1 LYLKYRKINL
11 YFFFQKIITPI
22 MKKTYFL
29 TFVLI
34 PVLFLA
40 NSFFFAEK
48 AFSQCDPIGPITTT
62 GSGEFI
68 VPAGVTS
75 ITVEVWG
82 AGGKGGRATS
92 NNTRGGGGGGGAY
105 SQSTFSVSPGQSF
118 NYSVGAGSTS
128 NNNTPPPGGD
138 TWFGSNT
145 TLLAKGGSS
154 VNANNLFGAEGG
166 QASGG
171 FGDVRYSGGN
181 GSNASNSGT
190 VFSGG
195 GGSSAS
201 SLGDGTNS
209 TSNTGASAPIGGGDG
224 GNGTVGNGNSNGQD
238 GDAPGGGGGGARRNN
253 QTRNGGNGGNGQII
267 ISYTCPCFTV
277 LDNGSLSGV
286 TVIQFNENCTWE
298 APEGLL
304 DFEVLVIAGGGGG
317 GYGNGGGG
325 GGGGIVHARVNVE
338 DRIVTGLPAGTNF
351 EILIGNG
358 GFGSDREG
366 LQGSDGGDTSFDFGG
381 LYHVIAGA
389 GGGGGSE
396 IDEED
401 EEGEGKDGR
410 PSEFNP
416 LSTVG
421 FSSLFFRNGSG
432 GGGADDEDGGNGLNG
447 SGNGGDSDED
457 ESGGGGGG
465 ASGNGQDSDE
475 DEGGSGGVGFQFSGF
490 DLSLNRFFSA
500 GGGGGGEGEA
510 GNGGSGGSGGAGGEG
525 EEDDD
530 PLSERIGRDAST
542 PGSGGGGGAEEARGG
557 NGAKGI
563 VFIGYANSK
572 ILPVEYI
579 SLVAEFEAEERMAE
593 LTWTTSMER
602 ENSHFE
608 IQRSTDGLK
617 SWEVIGNVD
626 GMGWSDAPVDYRFE
640 DVNPIIA
647 GGTVYYRLN
656 QVDFNGTSSISKVLS
671 VKVPGV
677 QFTEGVWRAYPN
689 PTNGDQLRVNLLDKS
704 QYNQEPITFRI
715 IHPTSISGEISVNSE
730 NEMNEAISQ
739 MVGRVPKGVFVIE
752 VKWGQKIEHIKV
764 LKK

>member
-1 LYLKYRKINL
+1 
-11 YFFFQKIITPI
+11 
-22 MKKTYFL
+22 MKKTHFL
-29 TFVLI
+29 PSILI

-48 AFSQCDPIGPITTT
+48 AFAQCDPIGPITTT

-68 VPAGVTS
+68 VPDGVTS

-82 AGGKGGRATS
+82 AGGKGGSRTS
-92 NNTRGGGGGGGAY
+92 NGRGGGGGGGAY
-105 SQSTFSVSPGQSF
+105 SQSVFTVTPRQIF
-118 NYSVGAGSTS
+118 NYNVGAGS
-128 NNNTPPPGGD
+128 NTTAAGED
-138 TWFGSNT
+138 TWFGSAT
-145 TLLAKGGSS
+145 TLMAKGGAS
-154 VNANNLFGAEGG
+154 VPNNNINGGQGG
-166 QASGG
+166 QATAGY
-171 FGDVRYSGGN
+171 GDVRYSGGN

-209 TSNTGASAPIGGGDG
+209 TSNTGASAPLGGGDG

-277 LDNGSLSGV
+277 LDNGNLTGV

-304 DFEVLVIAGGGGG
+304 DFEVLVIGGGGG
-317 GYGNGGGG
+317 GGFGNGGGG

-338 DRIVTGLPAGTNF
+338 DRIVTGLPVGTNF
-351 EILIGNG
+351 EVLIGNG
-358 GFGSDREG
+358 GMGSTDEEEEG
-366 LQGSDGGDTSFDFGG
+366 QDGGDSTFDLGG
-381 LYHVIAGA
+381 LYEIIA
-389 GGGGGSE
+389 GGGGGGGSQ
-396 IDEED
+396 DE
-401 EEGEGKDGR
+401 GDGLNGR
-410 PSEFNP
+410 TSVFNS
-416 LSTVG
+416 STVG
-421 FSSLFFRNGSG
+421 FSSLLLRGGSG
-432 GGGADDEDGGNGLNG
+432 GGGADDEDGGNGSNG
-447 SGNGGDSDED
+447 AGNGGESED
-457 ESGGGGGG
+457 NEAGGGGGG
-465 ASGNGQDSDE
+465 ASSNGQDSDE
-475 DEGGSGGVGFQFSGF
+475 DDEEGGNGGAGLQFSSF
-490 DLSLNRFFSA
+490 DISLNRFFSA
-500 GGGGGGEGEA
+500 GGGGGGQSDG
-510 GNGGSGGSGGAGGEG
+510 GNGGNGGSGGAGGEG

-542 PGSGGGGGAEEARGG
+542 PGSGGGGGAEDARGG
-557 NGAKGI
+557 NGARGI
-563 VFIGYANSK
+563 VFIGYANSR

-579 SLVAEFEAEERMAE
+579 FLVAEFDAEERMAE

-656 QVDFNGTSSISKVLS
+656 QVDFNGKSTLSKVLS

-704 QYNQEPITFRI
+704 QYHQEPITFRI
-715 IHPTSISGEISVNSE
+715 IHPTSISGELSVNSE

-739 MVGRVPKGVFVIE
+739 MVGRIPKGVFVIE

>member
-1 LYLKYRKINL
+1 
-11 YFFFQKIITPI
+11 
-22 MKKTYFL
+22 MKKTHSL
-29 TFVLI
+29 PSILI

-48 AFSQCDPIGPITTT
+48 AFSQCVPLDPITTP
-62 GSGEFI
+62 GSGSFE
-68 VPAGVTS
+68 VPEGVFS

-82 AGGKGGRATS
+82 GGGKGGTRTS
-92 NNTRGGGGGGGAY
+92 NGRGGGGGGGAY
-105 SQSTFSVSPGQSF
+105 SQSVFTVTPGQIF
-118 NYSVGAGSTS
+118 NYSVGAGS
-128 NNNTPPPGGD
+128 NTTAAGED
-138 TWFGSNT
+138 TWFGSAT
-145 TLLAKGGSS
+145 TLMAKGGAS
-154 VNANNLFGAEGG
+154 VPNNNTNGGLGG
-166 QASGG
+166 QATEG
-171 FGDVRYSGGN
+171 FGDIKFNGGR
-181 GSNASNSGT
+181 GFNASTSGPN
-190 VFSGG
+190 FSGG

-201 SLGDGTNS
+201 SNGNGLNL
-209 TSNTGASAPIGGGDG
+209 TSINASSAAGATAPIGGGNGGVGRPNQNNG
-224 GNGTVGNGNSNGQD
+224 GNGNF
-238 GDAPGGGGGGARRNN
+238 PGGGGGGAVRTSSG
-253 QTRNGGNGGNGQII
+253 TRNGGNGGNGQII
-267 ISYTCPCFTV
+267 ISYSCPCFTV
-277 LDNGSLSGV
+277 LDNGNLSGV

-304 DFEVLVIAGGGGG
+304 DFEVLVIGGGGGG

-338 DRIVTGLPAGTNF
+338 ERIVTGLPAGTNF
-351 EILIGNG
+351 EVLIGNG
-358 GFGSDREG
+358 GMGSTEDDE
-366 LQGSDGGDTSFDFGG
+366 QGEDGGDSSFDNGG
-381 LYHVIAGA
+381 LYKIIAGG

-396 IDEED
+396 EDDEESGD
-401 EEGEGKDGR
+401 GKDGR
-410 PSEFNP
+410 PSVFN
-416 LSTVG
+416 SATVG
-421 FSSLFFRNGSG
+421 FSSLLLRGGSG
-432 GGGADDEDGGNGLNG
+432 GGGADDEDGGNGQNEA
-447 SGNGGDSDED
+447 GNGGDSDDD

-465 ASGNGQDSDE
+465 ADGNGQDSDE
-475 DEGGSGGVGFQFSGF
+475 DEGGNGGSGLRFSSF
-490 DLSLNRFFSA
+490 DISLNRFFSA
-500 GGGGGGEGEA
+500 GGGGGGQSDS

-525 EEDDD
+525 EDND
-530 PLSERIGRDAST
+530 PISERIGRDAST

-557 NGAKGI
+557 NGAKGM
-563 VFIGYANSK
+563 VFIGFANAK

-579 SLVAEFEAEERMAE
+579 SLEAEFDAVERMTE

-640 DVNPIIA
+640 DANPSIA
-647 GGTVYYRLN
+647 GGTIYYRLS

-715 IHPTSISGEISVNSE
+715 IHPTSISKEVSVNSE

-739 MVGRVPKGVFVIE
+739 MVGRIPKGVFVIE

>member
-1 LYLKYRKINL
+1 
-11 YFFFQKIITPI
+11 

-29 TFVLI
+29 PYVLI

-48 AFSQCDPIGPITTT
+48 AFAQCDPIGPITTT

-68 VPAGVTS
+68 VPDGVTS

-82 AGGKGGRATS
+82 AGGRGGSRTS
-92 NNTRGGGGGGGAY
+92 GSNAYGGGGGGAY
-105 SQSTFSVSPGQSF
+105 SRSIISVTPGQTF
-118 NYSVGAGSTS
+118 NYFVGAGSNSTA
-128 NNNTPPPGGD
+128 NGGD
-138 TWFGSNT
+138 TWFGSST
-145 TLLAKGGSS
+145 TLMAKGGAS
-154 VNANNLFGAEGG
+154 VPNNAAAGALGGDASLGFGEVKF
-166 QASGG
+166 SGG
-171 FGDVRYSGGN
+171 DGANRV
-181 GSNASNSGT
+181 NST
-190 VFSGG
+190 TAGG

-201 SLGDGTNS
+201 SLEDGVDANS
-209 TSNTGASAPIGGGDG
+209 SAGATAPNGGGDG
-224 GNGTVGNGNSNGQD
+224 GNGRSGGQGNGFAGF
-238 GDAPGGGGGGARRNN
+238 APGGGGGGAVRTSG
-253 QTRNGGNGGNGQII
+253 TRTGGTGGNGQIV

-277 LDNGSLSGV
+277 LDNGNLSGV

-304 DFEVLVIAGGGGG
+304 DFEVLVIGGGGG
-317 GYGNGGGG
+317 GGFGNGGGG

-338 DRIVTGLPAGTNF
+338 DRIVTGLPVGTNF
-351 EILIGNG
+351 EVLIGNG
-358 GFGSDREG
+358 GIGSTDEDEEG
-366 LQGSDGGDTSFDFGG
+366 QDGGDSTFDLGG
-381 LYHVIAGA
+381 LYEIIA
-389 GGGGGSE
+389 GGGGGGGSQ
-396 IDEED
+396 DE
-401 EEGEGKDGR
+401 GDGLNGR
-410 PSEFNP
+410 TSVFNS
-416 LSTVG
+416 STVG
-421 FSSLFFRNGSG
+421 FSSLLLRGGSG

-447 SGNGGDSDED
+447 AGNGGDSDED

-475 DEGGSGGVGFQFSGF
+475 DEGGSGGVGFQFSSF

-525 EEDDD
+525 EEEDD

-579 SLVAEFEAEERMAE
+579 SLEAEFDAEERMAE

-715 IHPTSISGEISVNSE
+715 IHPTSISGELSVNSE

-739 MVGRVPKGVFVIE
+739 VVGRIPKGVFVIE

>member
-1 LYLKYRKINL
+1 
-11 YFFFQKIITPI
+11 
-22 MKKTYFL
+22 MKKTHFL
-29 TFVLI
+29 PSILI

-48 AFSQCDPIGPITTT
+48 AFSQCVPIQTFTTPNGVQSYT
-62 GSGEFI
+62 
-68 VPAGVTS
+68 VPNGVTLIS
-75 ITVEVWG
+75 VEVWG
-82 AGGKGGRATS
+82 GGGRGGSRTS
-92 NNTRGGGGGGGAY
+92 GNNAYGGAGGGAY
-105 SQSTFSVSPGQSF
+105 SRSTLSVTPGQTINF
-118 NYSVGAGSTS
+118 SVGAGSST
-128 NNNTPPPGGD
+128 TAAGGD
-138 TWFGSNT
+138 TWFGSAT
-145 TLLAKGGSS
+145 TLMAKGGSS
-154 VNANNLFGAEGG
+154 VPNNA
-166 QASGG
+166 ASGAQGGSAALG
-171 FGDVRYSGGN
+171 FGEIRFSGGDGAN
-181 GSNASNSGT
+181 RINAST
-190 VFSGG
+190 AGG
-195 GGSSAS
+195 GGSSATPNE
-201 SLGDGTNS
+201 DGVDANS
-209 TSNTGASAPIGGGDG
+209 NAGAIAPIGGGDG
-224 GNGTVGNGNSNGQD
+224 GNGRSGSQGNGISGNS
-238 GDAPGGGGGGARRNN
+238 PGGGGGGAIRTSSG
-253 QTRNGGNGGNGQII
+253 TRIGGNGGNGQIV
-267 ISYTCPCFTV
+267 ISVCPCFTV

-286 TVIQFNENCTWE
+286 TLIQFDADCTWE

-304 DFEVLVIAGGGGG
+304 DFEVLVIGGGGGG

-338 DRIVTGLPAGTNF
+338 ERIVTGLPAGTNF
-351 EILIGNG
+351 EVLIGNG
-358 GFGSDREG
+358 GMGSTEDDE
-366 LQGSDGGDTSFDFGG
+366 QGEDGGDSSFDNGG
-381 LYHVIAGA
+381 LYKIIAGG

-396 IDEED
+396 EDDEESGD
-401 EEGEGKDGR
+401 GKDGR
-410 PSEFNP
+410 PSVFN
-416 LSTVG
+416 SATVG
-421 FSSLFFRNGSG
+421 FSSLLLRGGSG
-432 GGGADDEDGGNGLNG
+432 GGGADDEDGGNGQNEA
-447 SGNGGDSDED
+447 GNGGDSDDD

-465 ASGNGQDSDE
+465 ADGNGQDSDE
-475 DEGGSGGVGFQFSGF
+475 DEGGNGGSGLRFSSF
-490 DLSLNRFFSA
+490 DISLNRFFSA
-500 GGGGGGEGEA
+500 GGGGGGQSDS

-525 EEDDD
+525 EDND
-530 PLSERIGRDAST
+530 PISERIGRDAST

-557 NGAKGI
+557 NGAKGM
-563 VFIGYANSK
+563 VFIGFANAK

-579 SLVAEFEAEERMAE
+579 SLEAEFDAVERMTE

-617 SWEVIGNVD
+617 NWDVIGNVD
-626 GMGWSDAPVDYRFE
+626 GMGWSDAPVDYKFE
-640 DVNPIIA
+640 DANPSIA
-647 GGTVYYRLN
+647 GGTIYYRLS